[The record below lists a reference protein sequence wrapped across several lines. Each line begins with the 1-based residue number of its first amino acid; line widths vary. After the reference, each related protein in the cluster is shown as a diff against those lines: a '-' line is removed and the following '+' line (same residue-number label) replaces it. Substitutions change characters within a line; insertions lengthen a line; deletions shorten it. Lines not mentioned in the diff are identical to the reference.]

1 MTTPQRNDVPAA
13 ATESRDASPPVP
25 RAPDRRDDSRYERLA
40 GRRILLTRSEEDSAA
55 WARALERI
63 GAVPVTL
70 PCIDAEPIGDDTL
83 GRALR
88 EAARD
93 ADWLVF
99 TSRRGVDA
107 FVRLAGGD
115 ALADRD
121 AHTGGGRL
129 TGGDAPAQVDAV
141 SGDETLAKSDAPVGE
156 RGDTPNAGTLPGRT
170 RRPRIAVVGP
180 ATAEAATRLLGRVD
194 LVGEHGTAESLAESM
209 LRTGVRA
216 ARIVLALAENARD
229 VLETR
234 LRAAGAEC
242 RRFDVYRTVPAAPQT
257 PKLTLSAL
265 SVDAVWLASPSA
277 VEGFTNRV
285 EVDADVPLVAIGP
298 STAAAIRERG
308 LVVAAEASTPSF
320 EGLLEAT
327 R

>member
-1 MTTPQRNDVPAA
+1 MTTPRRKNVPTAGKDGRN
-13 ATESRDASPPVP
+13 ATP
-25 RAPDRRDDSRYERLA
+25 RGTDLACGATRSRLA

-55 WARALERI
+55 WARELERI

-70 PCIDAEPIGDDTL
+70 PCIDAEPIGDAAF
-83 GRALR
+83 GRELR
-88 EAARD
+88 DAARA

-107 FVRLAGGD
+107 FVRLAGSD
-115 ALADRD
+115 ALR
-121 AHTGGGRL
+121 
-129 TGGDAPAQVDAV
+129 QVDARE
-141 SGDETLAKSDAPVGE
+141 SGAV
-156 RGDTPNAGTLPGRT
+156 RG
-170 RRPRIAVVGP
+170 PRIAVVGP
-180 ATAEAATRLLGRVD
+180 ATAKAATRLLGRVD
-194 LVGEHGTAESLAESM
+194 LVAEHGTAESLAESM
-209 LRTGVRA
+209 IS
-216 ARIVLALAENARD
+216 ARVSGARVVLALAENARD

-242 RRFDVYRTVPAAPQT
+242 RRFDVYRTVPAAPET
-257 PKLTLSAL
+257 PKLAL
-265 SVDAVWLASPSA
+265 STFRVDAVWLASPSA
-277 VEGFTNRV
+277 VEGFANRV
-285 EVDADVPLVAIGP
+285 DVDSGVPLVAIGP